1 MNRPARWGAAAA
13 VAVLV
18 LGACGGGSSKSESS
32 AQSTTSATAAQST
45 TSTTAQSGSVGPG
58 PLSER
63 CRNYTGYAAAVG
75 LAMAA
80 AVNPEAA
87 AQLQR
92 LKETADLASAPEE
105 IRDDFAVIID
115 FAKKFGEV
123 LAKYPSQSGALNPAA
138 LAALAELSES
148 ADEDRITEASNNIEA
163 WVAANC
169 R

>member
-1 MNRPARWGAAAA
+1 MNRSARWGAAAA

-18 LGACGGGSSKSESS
+18 LGACGGGSKSESS

-58 PLSER
+58 LLSER

-92 LKETADLASAPEE
+92 LKDSADLAAAPEE

-115 FAKKFGEV
+115 YAKEFGDV
-123 LAKYPSQSGALNPAA
+123 LAEYPSQSGALNPAA
-138 LAALAELSES
+138 MAALTELADEV
-148 ADEDRITEASNNIEA
+148 DEDRITEASNNIEA